1 MLALITATLKK
12 SKITTYLGVTKTGY
26 NVRLNDILNIHLTIY
41 V

>member
-1 MLALITATLKK
+1 MPALITAALKK

-26 NVRLNDILNIHLTIY
+26 NVRLNDILILHPTIY